1 MSNRSRGHRAKPGS
15 PHGVKGP
22 TQRQLQAG
30 ELIRHALVE
39 IIRREDLRDPA
50 VHGVS
55 ITISEVRTSPDL
67 KHAHVFV
74 SPLGKGDPQTIADG
88 LNRCA
93 GFLRGRLGREVEL
106 RFTPE
111 LHFLPDVSFAEAS
124 HINDILHSEQV
135 RRDLAAQEAKD
146 AKDAE
151 DRQDS

>member
-15 PHGVKGP
+15 PHGLKGP

-39 IIRREDLRDPA
+39 IIQREDLRDPA

-74 SPLGKGDPQTIADG
+74 SPLGKGDPQSVADG

-124 HINDILHSEQV
+124 HINDILQSEQV

-146 AKDAE
+146 AQDAKDGQE
-151 DRQDS
+151 S

>member
-1 MSNRSRGHRAKPGS
+1 MSKRDHRSKVTS
-15 PHGVKGP
+15 PHVKGP

-39 IIRREDLRDPA
+39 IIQREDLRDPA

-74 SPLGKGDPQTIADG
+74 SPLGKGDPQSVADG

-93 GFLRGRLGREVEL
+93 GFLRGRLGREVDL

-124 HINDILHSEQV
+124 HINEILQSDQV

>member
-1 MSNRSRGHRAKPGS
+1 MSKRDHRSKVTS
-15 PHGVKGP
+15 PHVKGP

-39 IIRREDLRDPA
+39 IIQREDLRDPA

-55 ITISEVRTSPDL
+55 ITISEVRASPDL

-74 SPLGKGDPQTIADG
+74 APLGQGDPQKVAEG

-124 HINDILHSEQV
+124 HINEILQSDQV
-135 RRDLAAQEAKD
+135 RRDLAAQEAGKPD
-146 AKDAE
+146 DE
-151 DRQDS
+151 RDS

>member
-1 MSNRSRGHRAKPGS
+1 MSKKDYRSKVTS
-15 PHGVKGP
+15 PHIKGP
-22 TQRQLQAG
+22 SQRQLQAG
-30 ELIRHALVE
+30 ELVRHALVE
-39 IIRREDLRDPA
+39 IIQREDLRDPA

-74 SPLGKGDPQTIADG
+74 SPLGKGDPQIIADG

-93 GFLRGRLGREVEL
+93 GFLRGRLGREVDL

-124 HINDILHSEQV
+124 HINDILQSDQV

-146 AKDAE
+146 AKDSE
-151 DRQDS
+151 DGQDS